1 MPSSEGNRTSAF
13 QELLKDAAL
22 QEEFAFLREPP
33 RGKAWLGHLG
43 FRIFGTLLFNFW
55 CPLRML
61 GRDKLPEPPFILCS
75 NHSSHMDSAA
85 LMYAGGLGFNQ
96 FGMVAAQDYFFENKK
111 RKNSLPLLMNLIP
124 ADRKSNRQSIA
135 RLMVACREFLQP
147 GNRAIIIYPEGTRS
161 LDGEI
166 REFKKGPAMIATEL
180 NIPIVP
186 AYVHGTHDSLPKSGS
201 FPKARRVTVRF
212 GEAVDPE
219 RLAKRDSAKRLIYTE
234 VTKELTK
241 RIHALHDKHH
251 GS

>member
-1 MPSSEGNRTSAF
+1 
-13 QELLKDAAL
+13 
-22 QEEFAFLREPP
+22 
-33 RGKAWLGHLG
+33 
-43 FRIFGTLLFNFW
+43 
-55 CPLRML
+55 
-61 GRDKLPEPPFILCS
+61 
-75 NHSSHMDSAA
+75 MDSAA

-234 VTKELTK
+234 VTNELTK
-241 RIHALHDKHH
+241 RIHALHDEHH

>member
-43 FRIFGTLLFNFW
+43 FRIFGLLLFNFW
-55 CPLRML
+55 CPLRTL
-61 GRDKLPEPPFILCS
+61 GRDKLPKPPFILCS

-96 FGMVAAQDYFFENKK
+96 FGMGAAQDYFFENKK

-180 NIPIVP
+180 NIPSVP
-186 AYVHGTHDSLPKSGS
+186 AYVHGTYDSLPKAGS

-212 GEAVDPE
+212 GEAGDPE
-219 RLAKRDSAKRLIYTE
+219 RLAKLESAKRLIYTE
-234 VTKELTK
+234 VTNELTK
-241 RIHALHDKHH
+241 RIHALHDEHH

>member
-1 MPSSEGNRTSAF
+1 MAGAIVSNEFARAHAQFEGNRTSAF

-55 CPLRML
+55 CPLRTH

-85 LMYAGGLGFNQ
+85 LMYARLGFNQ

-124 ADRKSNRQSIA
+124 ADRKSNRPKHRA
-135 RLMVACREFLQP
+135 ADGRLPRISSAGQP
-147 GNRAIIIYPEGTRS
+147 GDHHLPGRPGRWTARSRS
-161 LDGEI
+161 L
-166 REFKKGPAMIATEL
+166 K
-180 NIPIVP
+180 
-186 AYVHGTHDSLPKSGS
+186 
-201 FPKARRVTVRF
+201 KARR
-212 GEAVDPE
+212 
-219 RLAKRDSAKRLIYTE
+219 
-234 VTKELTK
+234 
-241 RIHALHDKHH
+241 
-251 GS
+251 